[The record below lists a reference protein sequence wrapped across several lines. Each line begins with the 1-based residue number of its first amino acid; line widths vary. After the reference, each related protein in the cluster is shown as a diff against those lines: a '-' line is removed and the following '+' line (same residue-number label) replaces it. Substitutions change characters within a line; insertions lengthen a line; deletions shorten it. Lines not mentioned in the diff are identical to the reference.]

1 MRVHRGFTLIE
12 LMIVVAIVAL
22 LAAIAVPAYSDYTI
36 RAKLTEGYSMAM
48 RVRTAVGAAWNS
60 GGMLGL
66 QRIATQYPPGNSDT
80 GSKFVQYITA
90 NNAGLITVVF
100 AANAG
105 NGLPTGLNGQT
116 ITLTPQ
122 LRTSGGYVAPAAGL
136 TGPLDWACASSTHL
150 VATNRGMVA
159 TPGTLPSKY
168 MPADC
173 R

>member
-1 MRVHRGFTLIE
+1 MRLHRGFTLVE
-12 LMIVVAIVAL
+12 LMIVVAIVAI
-22 LAAIAVPAYSDYTI
+22 LAAIAIPAYSDYTI

-48 RVRTAVGAAWNS
+48 RVRTAVGTAWNS

-66 QRIATQYPPGNSDT
+66 QRIAAQYPAGNTDT

-90 NNAGLITVVF
+90 NPNGVITVVF

-105 NGLPTGLNGQT
+105 NGLPTSLDGQT

-122 LRTSGGYVAPAAGL
+122 LRSGGGYTAPAAGL
-136 TGPLDWACASSTHL
+136 SGPLDWACASTTNLMAS
-150 VATNRGMVA
+150 NRGMIS
-159 TPGTLPSKY
+159 TPGTLPGRY